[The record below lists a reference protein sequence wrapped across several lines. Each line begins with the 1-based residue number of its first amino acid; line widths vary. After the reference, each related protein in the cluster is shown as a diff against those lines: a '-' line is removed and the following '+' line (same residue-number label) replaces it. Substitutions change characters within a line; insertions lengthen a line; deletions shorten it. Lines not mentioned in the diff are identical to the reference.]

1 MTNVKRLG
9 ELALKV
15 SVSLAL
21 SVAIE
26 VNVYILVQ
34 STYLQSSIR
43 ITP

>member
-34 STYLQSSIR
+34 GTYLQSSIR